1 MEDCIFCKFVG
12 KTIPVDAIYEDEGC
26 IAIRDRE
33 PRAPIHLLIIPKEHI
48 PSSLAVGP
56 ENERLAG
63 HLVAVAGKLARAE
76 GIAESGF
83 RLVFNTLAD
92 AGQTVFHLH
101 LHVLGGRKLG
111 PMG

>member
-1 MEDCIFCKFVG
+1 MENCLFCKFVD
-12 KTIPVDAIYEDEGC
+12 KTIPVDAVYEDGVC

-33 PRAPIHLLIIPKEHI
+33 PRAPTHLLVIPKEHLH
-48 PSSLAVGP
+48 SSLEVGP
-56 ENERLAG
+56 DQEKLAG

-92 AGQTVFHLH
+92 AGQTLFHLH
-101 LHVLGGRKLG
+101 LHVLGGRRLG